1 MRFKFFLFNF
11 LLVNTTI
18 IGDYVVFNS
27 KYSDSQLFRAI
38 ADSIVHASIGFLSS
52 LIYFTYNHNTSV
64 PIHIN
69 VFICTFVSSFIDVD
83 HFIAAKSIYLKD
95 ALNLN
100 RRGTLHCTTLWILIT
115 LPMLLYSIIMRHLNI
130 YTTTLMLILAYSSH
144 HIRDG
149 SRRGLWMYPLGHTE
163 PLNKTVYLFLT
174 ITIPNLLGYV
184 TNCYSINLM
193 RNSGGVIHL

>member
-1 MRFKFFLFNF
+1 MRFKNFLFNF

-83 HFIAAKSIYLKD
+83 HFIAAKSIYLKVCLCFNNFFFYKNYD
-95 ALNLN
+95 HLLSYPIYAPWLNLV
-100 RRGTLHCTTLWILIT
+100 G
-115 LPMLLYSIIMRHLNI
+115 
-130 YTTTLMLILAYSSH
+130 
-144 HIRDG
+144 
-149 SRRGLWMYPLGHTE
+149 
-163 PLNKTVYLFLT
+163 
-174 ITIPNLLGYV
+174 
-184 TNCYSINLM
+184 
-193 RNSGGVIHL
+193 